1 MNDPCNLFKSQYK
14 KAKETLVILEEQ
26 KAEIN
31 FKLESNP
38 SSATLHK
45 ELRTVN
51 MDIKITLNELEHAE
65 SCIQECEL
73 KYNSSLI

>member
-1 MNDPCNLFKSQYK
+1 MKDSCDLFKSQFK
-14 KAKETLVILEEQ
+14 KAKETLVVLEEQ

-31 FKLESNP
+31 LKLESNP
-38 SSATLHK
+38 SSASLNK

-51 MDIKITLNELEHAE
+51 MDIRITLNEIEHAE

-73 KYNSSLI
+73 KYNSSIS

>member
-1 MNDPCNLFKSQYK
+1 MKDPCNLFKSQYK
-14 KAKETLVILEEQ
+14 KAKETLEILEKH

-31 FKLESNP
+31 LKLESNS

-51 MDIKITLNELEHAE
+51 MDIRITQNEIEHAE
-65 SCIQECEL
+65 SCLQECEL
-73 KYNSSLI
+73 KYNSSLS

>member
-14 KAKETLVILEEQ
+14 KAKETLVILEVQ

-31 FKLESNP
+31 LKLESNP

-45 ELRTVN
+45 DLRTIN
-51 MDIKITLNELEHAE
+51 MDIRITLNELEHAE

-73 KYNSSLI
+73 KYNSSLS